1 MKTPYIEMK
10 NVCYSI
16 ENRDIIKDLNLSID
30 RGKFVAVVGENGCG
44 KTTLTK
50 LLLGILKKESGK
62 ITVDGKEIEKY
73 KLHEIGAKIGYV
85 FQNPSYQMFAP
96 TIEEELS
103 FAMKYKGID
112 DDTIKYKVEE
122 IIDRFS
128 LEDAR
133 DVTTYNL
140 SQGEKQRLALGCMML
155 NEPEFMIL
163 DEPTVGLDAERKHT
177 LYEHLSEVN
186 KQGVGIMIISHDR
199 EILKK
204 YAQRIIILKDG
215 RTYESI

>member
-1 MKTPYIEMK
+1 MTAYIEMLD
-10 NVCYSI
+10 VCYSVA
-16 ENRDIIKDLNLSID
+16 NREVIKDLNLSIQKD
-30 RGKFVAVVGENGCG
+30 EFIALVGENGCG

-50 LLLGILKKESGK
+50 LLLGILKTDTGEIK
-62 ITVDGKEIEKY
+62 IDDRSVEKY

-85 FQNPSYQMFAP
+85 FQNPSYQIFAP

-112 DDTIKYKVEE
+112 ENIINERVQETIKH
-122 IIDRFS
+122 FS

-140 SQGEKQRLALGCMML
+140 SQGEKQRLAIGCMML

-163 DEPTVGLDAERKHT
+163 DEPTVGLDAERKNK
-177 LYEHLSEVN
+177 LFEHLSEIN
-186 KQGVGIMIISHDR
+186 KQGIGVMVISHDK
-199 EILKK
+199 EIVEK
-204 YAQRIIILKDG
+204 YAQRIILMKDG
-215 RTYESI
+215 KAYECI